1 MSNFESFLEHAKKNT
16 NEETVDKAMEL
27 LDEIF
32 LIIKDN
38 GLAGALASN
47 LFFSTCLDALGDE
60 DIGEQGNE

>member
-1 MSNFESFLEHAKKNT
+1 MSHFEDFMEHATKT
-16 NEETVDKAMEL
+16 TDEETVQKAMEL

-47 LFFSTCLDALGDE
+47 LLFSTCLDALGDE
-60 DIGEQGNE
+60 EGQENE